1 MKQNIETP
9 MRPNLAVIILAAG
22 KGMRMNDSSKAKV
35 MYDLNGKPMLYYVL
49 RLAEELHSSRVLAI
63 VGYQRDVVIEYLNNT
78 HPNVEYVIQ
87 EPQLGTGHAVMQA
100 EKPLKNYSGD
110 VLVLSGDVPLLR
122 AETIRNLISLHREK
136 KAVASMLT
144 TETDDPSGY
153 GRIVRNENGVV
164 KKIVE
169 HRDANSEELALKEI
183 NSGIYVF
190 EKEALFEGLKHIK
203 ANNSQKEYYLTDVF
217 EYFWNHEWN
226 VAASI
231 VKDSNEIRGINT
243 FEQLQEAIN
252 LFKKGK
258 RS

>member
-1 MKQNIETP
+1 MKKNIENP
-9 MRPNLAVIILAAG
+9 MGPNLAVIILAAG
-22 KGMRMNDSSKAKV
+22 KGMRMKDSSKAKV

-49 RLAEELHSSRVLAI
+49 RFAEELHSSRVLAI
-63 VGYQRDVVIEYLNNT
+63 VGYERDVVIEYLNNT
-78 HPNVEYVIQ
+78 HPNVEYVVQ

-100 EKPLKNYSGD
+100 EKPLKDYSGD

-122 AETIRNLISLHREK
+122 AETIRHLISLHREK

-144 TETDDPSGY
+144 TEMDDPSGY

-217 EYFWNHEWN
+217 EYFWKHEWN